1 MKDIWDILDTVV
13 LAQVQNK
20 DVYIYIYQEHFY
32 ESICV
37 FLDALK
43 SEVYINGFVSNERY
57 DYRIFNKNIYKVE
70 DVLSDNSIILCPNC
84 EKIQNQY
91 RDDRYVPVRIN
102 VLAREIRQPK
112 GKIFIYGAG
121 KNGRNT
127 CIYLQNYGIEING
140 FIDSNKDKIDT
151 ILENKPIISLKNV
164 CKSDTIIVSSMYY
177 KEIAKL
183 LENEDYRNVFVD
195 YGTICQCKPPYYIFE
210 TQDMSKSAI
219 VWDVYW
225 HFYIL
230 MRDVINKKIVLYGDN
245 EYSYQLK
252 KLFKM
257 IDKEV
262 EFICDDE
269 ADSGET
275 KSVYDLLYEDVS
287 ELMVLNTKCIWENMV
302 CKFPNSKFLEELG
315 LRYIS
320 DFREI
325 NRMPD
330 NAIRESYLDSKY
342 GYQVDPLLGFT
353 IIYPNSSKE
362 YNQYHVLGNTDL
374 KRNRILILGGS
385 TSDMGMYENTKSW
398 PEILYEKLLAKDE
411 VVLFGGAVGGY
422 NSRQECLKLLRDIAI
437 IKPNLV
443 ISYSGVN
450 DAYPMNVES
459 HPFYNSSVLA
469 ACKNAIKQYD
479 TCIGSRT
486 VETSAQLWI
495 RMEQTMHAIT
505 TCFGGKFIGI
515 LQPTIHNKNELYGL
529 ERVIKVYQDGHG
541 HEPFSYINN
550 KKRND
555 SFKESVQISHCF
567 EESYMHDFSDV
578 LKEQEEVFKDVCHL
592 LQAGNEVVA
601 QRIYDVIETYIN

>member
-1 MKDIWDILDTVV
+1 MYQNISHDFKTPITVMKSYME
-13 LAQVQNK
+13 A
-20 DVYIYIYQEHFY
+20 
-32 ESICV
+32 
-37 FLDALK
+37 
-43 SEVYINGFVSNERY
+43 
-57 DYRIFNKNIYKVE
+57 
-70 DVLSDNSIILCPNC
+70 
-84 EKIQNQY
+84 Y
-91 RDDRYVPVRIN
+91 RDGVESESKTMEVMSEQLNKLEIKVHSLLYLNKLNYLSERRDNLNEQYDVSKIVYAAVDKFKVSRTDVEF
-102 VLAREIRQPK
+102 VLD
-112 GKIFIYGAG
+112 
-121 KNGRNT
+121 
-127 CIYLQNYGIEING
+127 
-140 FIDSNKDKIDT
+140 IDKKDT
-151 ILENKPIISLKNV
+151 IYRGSADMWEAIIDNILNNFMRYAKKKV
-164 CKSDTIIVSSMYY
+164 KITI
-177 KEIAKL
+177 K
-183 LENEDYRNVFVD
+183 
-195 YGTICQCKPPYYIFE
+195 
-210 TQDMSKSAI
+210 
-219 VWDVYW
+219 
-225 HFYIL
+225 
-230 MRDVINKKIVLYGDN
+230 NKKIVLYGDN

-252 KLFKM
+252 KLFKL

-325 NRMPD
+325 NCMPD
-330 NAIRESYLDSKY
+330 DAIRESYLDSKY

-601 QRIYDVIETYIN
+601 QRIYEVIETYIN